1 MEIIN
6 RERTPEY
13 PRDWDPLRR
22 VRWLN
27 RKELEELD
35 EGCERRVD
43 ERVSRSVET
52 LWASWRLRSSSESS
66 SESKSGVLME
76 E

>member
-13 PRDWDPLRR
+13 PRDSWDPLRR

-43 ERVSRSVET
+43 ERVSRSVEA
-52 LWASWRLRSSSESS
+52 LWASWRLRSSSESE
-66 SESKSGVLME
+66 SESGVLME